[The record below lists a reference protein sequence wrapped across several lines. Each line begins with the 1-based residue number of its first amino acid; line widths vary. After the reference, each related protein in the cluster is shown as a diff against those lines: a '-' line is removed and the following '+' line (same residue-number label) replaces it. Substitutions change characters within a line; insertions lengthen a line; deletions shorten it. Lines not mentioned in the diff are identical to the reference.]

1 MDHRWGFRLPVD
13 IGVRLVHMPYTLGA
27 GRLREISISGAFVRT
42 GIQLPLLA
50 RIRILGSSR
59 DYDSRDALEA
69 YVVRRGRSGYALEW
83 SELSPVALTFIAP
96 ELPIAAQ
103 MKQMSSGGTRHS

>member
-1 MDHRWGFRLPVD
+1 MDHRWGLRLPVD

-42 GIQLPLLA
+42 GILLPLLA
-50 RIRILGSSR
+50 RIRILGISK
-59 DYDSRDALEA
+59 DYDPRDALEA

-83 SELSPVALTFIAP
+83 SELSPVALTP
-96 ELPIAAQ
+96 LLPAAAQ
-103 MKQMSSGGTRHS
+103 MKQMSSGGARHS